1 MYPQISITSS
11 YLYPVEKFPLTF
23 ARFPVKS
30 TSWRGSLLAA
40 IELSLWGS
48 PCQRLCS
55 REHHYIGGR
64 GCATRSPE
72 SGATGIGWLQ
82 HPRCRTSER
91 KHDVRPLV
99 LLLRL
104 YTSFS
109 LLILSEDRLSSF
121 SFRLAYRPFSLP
133 DLVSSKINIKW
144 IFLQKADFELE
155 VLKVRRATCKNEK
168 VRLRVHV
175 IGCYSFFRRD
185 GKAILPRVNFMQVSW

>member
-23 ARFPVKS
+23 AGFPVKS

-64 GCATRSPE
+64 GCTTRSPE

-82 HPRCRTSER
+82 HPRCRTSKR

-109 LLILSEDRLSSF
+109 LLIFSEDRLSSF
-121 SFRLAYRPFSLP
+121 SFCLAYRAFSLP
-133 DLVSSKINIKW
+133 DLVSSKINIKR
-144 IFLQKADFELE
+144 IFLQKTDFELE
-155 VLKVRRATCKNEK
+155 VLKVGRATCTNEK